1 MAIKV
6 GINGLGRIG
15 SQVLRK
21 GIGNPEIDLVA
32 VNDLTEADT
41 LAYLLKFDSVH
52 GTYPGEVE
60 ARGDALVVDG
70 HQIRVFSERDPAKIP
85 WRSVGV
91 ELVIESTGRFEDRA
105 DASKHLQAG
114 AHKVIITAPA
124 KGVERTL
131 VYGVNEQT
139 YDPAKHDVVA
149 MGSCTTY
156 ALAPTLKVL
165 DERFGI
171 KRGFINT
178 THAYTNTQALL
189 DHPVDSKRR
198 CRSAAINLVPTTT
211 GAARAIGE
219 VLPQLKG
226 KMDGLAV
233 RAPVPDGSILD
244 TTCVLDREVTVDE
257 VNQAFREA
265 AHQQP
270 LGQVLRTNDEQI
282 VSTDVVGT
290 RHSAI
295 VDTTLTM
302 ASGDLVKVFTWYDNE
317 AAFALRVVDLAA
329 YVAKRMPIGAR

>member
-91 ELVIESTGRFEDRA
+91 ELVIESTGRFENRA

-329 YVAKRMPIGAR
+329 YVARRMPVAAR

>member
-1 MAIKV
+1 
-6 GINGLGRIG
+6 
-15 SQVLRK
+15 VLRK

-91 ELVIESTGRFEDRA
+91 ELVIESTGRFENRA

-329 YVAKRMPIGAR
+329 YVARRMPVAAR

>member
-85 WRSVGV
+85 WQSVGV
-91 ELVIESTGRFEDRA
+91 ELVIESTGRFENRA

>member
-21 GIGNPEIDLVA
+21 GIGNPELEFVA
-32 VNDLTEADT
+32 VNDLTNADT

-52 GTYPGEVE
+52 GTFPGEVE
-60 ARGDALVVDG
+60 ARGDVLVVDG
-70 HQIRVFSERDPAKIP
+70 RQIRVFSERDPAKIP
-85 WRSVGV
+85 WQSVGV
-91 ELVIESTGRFEDRA
+91 ELVIESTGRFESKDA
-105 DASKHLQAG
+105 ASKHLQAG
-114 AHKVIITAPA
+114 ARKVIITAPA

-226 KMDGLAV
+226 RMDGLAI

-244 TTCVLDREVTVDE
+244 TTCVLNREVTVDE

-270 LGQVLRTNDEQI
+270 LGQVLRTNDAQI
-282 VSTDVVGT
+282 VSTDVIGT

>member
-91 ELVIESTGRFEDRA
+91 ELVIESTGRFENRA